1 MKVAEIQR
9 FCMHDGPGVRTV
21 IFFKG
26 CPLHCAWCHNPETQS
41 PRPQLLFE
49 AKKCIAC
56 RACGECPRGVHSFVG
71 IHTLRREN
79 CISCGSCTSLC
90 PTGALSLCGKEMT
103 QKELLAAIQRDA
115 PFYQNGGGVT
125 LSGGEPFLQGEAVL
139 ELLKLC
145 KKNGVSTAVETCGFV
160 SPALLKEAIP
170 LVDLFLW
177 DVKDTDETR
186 HLAYTGVSNKT
197 ILENL
202 RLVDSLG
209 GRTRLRCILVSGVN
223 TNDAHYT
230 AIAKLYHSL
239 QNCEGVELLPYHPYG
254 DAKARAAGMDDIS
267 HEEWI
272 PGEETLLHGKNA
284 LLSQGV
290 SIHG

>member
-41 PRPQLLFE
+41 PHPQLLFE

-56 RACGECPRGVHSFVG
+56 RACGECPQGVHSFEEM
-71 IHTLRREN
+71 HTLRRE
-79 CISCGSCTSLC
+79 SCVACGCCTSLC
-90 PTGALSLCGKEMT
+90 PTGALSLCGKDMT
-103 QKELLAAIQRDA
+103 PAQLLQVIQRDA

-125 LSGGEPFLQGEAVL
+125 LSGGEPFLQGEEVL

-145 KKNGVSTAVETCGFV
+145 KENGISTAVETCGYV
-160 SPALLKEAIP
+160 SPVLLEKAVP

-177 DVKDTDETR
+177 DVKDTDDAR
-186 HLAYTGVSNKT
+186 HLAYTGVSNRH

-202 RLVDSLG
+202 RMVDSLG
-209 GRTRLRCILVSGVN
+209 GRTRLRCILVNGVN
-223 TNDAHYT
+223 ANDAHYT
-230 AIAKLYHSL
+230 AVAKLYHSL

-254 DAKARAAGMDDIS
+254 GAKAKAAGMDDCS
-267 HEEWI
+267 QEEWI
-272 PGEETLLHGKNA
+272 PSAETLLHGKNA